1 MNRIVGLETEY
12 GCLTNTPAGSFIAV
26 ERVRDWI
33 FGREEYG
40 LIDVHHRDW
49 DEPPG
54 NGGFLFNGG
63 RVYIDMGHLE
73 YCTPECVSLLDIL
86 RYDRAGDALAMHEMC
101 IRDRKTSM
109 DLADRFRHAGAPVFL
124 VNVAWSPDF
133 KDALR
138 QRCV

>member
-12 GCLTNTPAGSFIAV
+12 GCLTSTPAGSFIAV

-54 NGGFLFNGG
+54 NGGFFFNGG
-63 RVYIDMGHLE
+63 PGYIHTGHPE
-73 YCTPECVSLLDIL
+73 YCNPASVPPPDL
-86 RYDRAGDALAMHEMC
+86 RPYGHAPDPPPPPPPPAPPLATH
-101 IRDRKTSM
+101 
-109 DLADRFRHAGAPVFL
+109 P
-124 VNVAWSPDF
+124 
-133 KDALR
+133 LR
-138 QRCV
+138 P

>member
-12 GCLTNTPAGSFIAV
+12 GCLTSTPAGSFIAV

-73 YCTPECVSLLDIL
+73 VP
-86 RYDRAGDALAMHEMC
+86 
-101 IRDRKTSM
+101 
-109 DLADRFRHAGAPVFL
+109 HAGMHCPARLAAVRPRRGCPR
-124 VNVAWSPDF
+124 VAGGEGARPG
-133 KDALR
+133 R
-138 QRCV
+138 

>member
-63 RVYIDMGHLE
+63 RGYIDNGPPG
-73 YCTPECVSLLDIL
+73 YFTPEGPSLLVVL
-86 RYDRAGDALAMHEMC
+86 PYQCARGPPAVQAGLGPGPRRVGRASPPAAC
-101 IRDRKTSM
+101 PSTT
-109 DLADRFRHAGAPVFL
+109 AP
-124 VNVAWSPDF
+124 P
-133 KDALR
+133 
-138 QRCV
+138 CGP

>member
-12 GCLTNTPAGSFIAV
+12 GCLTSTPAGSFIAV

-73 YCTPECVSLLDIL
+73 YCTPSRPSVSPVRSISSATTLTTTRARPSAAMKTTSCAVPLL
-86 RYDRAGDALAMHEMC
+86 
-101 IRDRKTSM
+101 
-109 DLADRFRHAGAPVFL
+109 
-124 VNVAWSPDF
+124 
-133 KDALR
+133 
-138 QRCV
+138 